1 MPLSILTA
9 VDLFRGTSDADAQR
23 IARLCAERRYPAGTA
38 IFEKGDA
45 GDSLYIVKEGL
56 VRLLSLSEKGAE
68 TILHLFKPGD
78 IFGEL
83 ILSEERRAFSAVAAT
98 DVLVTVVSRKNFV
111 DLIASVPAVAENFIR
126 LLSKRLTKVE
136 REFAEFGHTWS
147 YHRLALVLLSL
158 AREHGVATPKGT
170 KIAVRLTHDDLAKLI
185 GTTRETVTTQMN
197 RLARKGML
205 RREGRTIVINDA
217 RLRKFVGHED
227 ASRGEGNAG

>member
-1 MPLSILTA
+1 MPLSVLTA
-9 VDLFRGTSDADAQR
+9 VELFRGTSEADVQR
-23 IARLCAERRYPAGTA
+23 IGRLCGERRYPAGST
-38 IFEKGDA
+38 IFERGDA
-45 GDSLYIVKEGL
+45 ADGVLIVKEGL

-83 ILSEERRAFSAVAAT
+83 ILAEEQRVFSAVAAT
-98 DVLVTVVSRKNFV
+98 EVLVTVISRKNFV
-111 DLIASVPAVAENFIR
+111 EILTSVPTVAGNFIR
-126 LLSKRLTKVE
+126 LLSQRLTKVE

-170 KIAVRLTHDDLAKLI
+170 KIAIRLTHDDLAKLI

-197 RLARKGML
+197 RLSRKGML
-205 RREGRTIVINDA
+205 RREGRTIVINGP
-217 RLRKFVGHED
+217 RLRKFIGQEEPPSGKEDVG
-227 ASRGEGNAG
+227 